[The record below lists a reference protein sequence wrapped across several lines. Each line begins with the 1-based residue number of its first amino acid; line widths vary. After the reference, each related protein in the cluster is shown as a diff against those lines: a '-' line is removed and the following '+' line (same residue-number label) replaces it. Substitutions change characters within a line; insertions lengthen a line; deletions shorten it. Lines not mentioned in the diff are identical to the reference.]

1 MWMVLVAA
9 GGVGRGGGGDGF
21 QFPFV
26 AAGGDETRGRREFN
40 VVCAAAV
47 ARPRRLLHI
56 HPSIGG
62 RRARRW

>member
-9 GGVGRGGGGDGF
+9 GGGGRGGDGF

-47 ARPRRLLHI
+47 VARPRRLLHI